1 MMQKIMTSPPS
12 EALAELPLAP
22 DTRSRILAAAQRL
35 FRQRGYHATGLADI
49 LQLAG
54 APKGSMYH
62 HFPGGKEAIGV
73 CVIENIAAGLL
84 GLLAASRARSI
95 EAVVLQVGA
104 KMATVMEKT
113 QYELCTLFAAF
124 AAERKTSPLLGEAV
138 ARAYDELTSAIELRL
153 RSEGHALRTAKDT
166 ALTVTAL
173 LEGGSMLSQAQ
184 QSTAAFRLSVKQAAL
199 LCRVYGVGQSRRTE
213 KPAGHR

>member
-1 MMQKIMTSPPS
+1 MTKPLLPRPTQTQQPP
-12 EALAELPLAP
+12 PP

-73 CVIENIAAGLL
+73 CVIENITAGLL
-84 GLLAASRARSI
+84 GLLAASRARST
-95 EAVVLQVGA
+95 EAMVLQVGA
-104 KMATVMEKT
+104 QMATVMEKT

-124 AAERKTSPLLGEAV
+124 AAERKTSPLLGDAV
-138 ARAYDELTSAIELRL
+138 ARAYDALTATIEQRL
-153 RSEGHALRTAKDT
+153 KSEGHAPRAAKDT

-184 QSTAAFRLSVKQAAL
+184 QSTTAFRLSVKQAAL
-199 LCRVYGVGQSRRTE
+199 LCR
-213 KPAGHR
+213 AAN

>member
-1 MMQKIMTSPPS
+1 MMQIIMTPFAS
-12 EALAELPLAP
+12 ATLAQPQPEP
-22 DTRSRILAAAQRL
+22 DTRSRILMAAQRL

-73 CVIENIAAGLL
+73 CVIESITAGLL
-84 GLLAASRARSI
+84 GLLAASRARST

-104 KMATVMEKT
+104 QMATVMEKT

-124 AAERKTSPLLGEAV
+124 AAERKTSPLLGDAV
-138 ARAYDELTSAIELRL
+138 ARAYDQLASAIELRL
-153 RSEGHALRTAKDT
+153 RSEGHAPRTAKNT

-184 QSTAAFRLSVKQAAL
+184 QSTTAFRLSVKQAAL
-199 LCRVYGVGQSRRTE
+199 LCR
-213 KPAGHR
+213 AAD

>member
-1 MMQKIMTSPPS
+1 MTKPLLPRPTQTQQPPS
-12 EALAELPLAP
+12 P

-73 CVIENIAAGLL
+73 CVIENITAGLL
-84 GLLAASRARSI
+84 GLLAASRARST
-95 EAVVLQVGA
+95 EAMVLQVGA
-104 KMATVMEKT
+104 QMATVMEKT

-124 AAERKTSPLLGEAV
+124 AAERKTSPLLGDAV
-138 ARAYDELTSAIELRL
+138 ARAYDALTATIEQRL
-153 RSEGHALRTAKDT
+153 KSEGHAPRAAKDS

-184 QSTAAFRLSVKQAAL
+184 QSTTAFRLSVKQAAL
-199 LCRVYGVGQSRRTE
+199 LCR
-213 KPAGHR
+213 AAN

>member
-1 MMQKIMTSPPS
+1 MTTSPSARP
-12 EALAELPLAP
+12 AQPQQAP
-22 DTRSRILAAAQRL
+22 VSDTRSRILTAAQRL

-73 CVIENIAAGLL
+73 CVIENITAGLL
-84 GLLAASRARSI
+84 GLLATSRARST
-95 EAVVLQVGA
+95 EAMLLQVGA
-104 KMATVMEKT
+104 QMATVMEKT
-113 QYELCTLFAAF
+113 DYELCTLFAAF

-138 ARAYDELTSAIELRL
+138 ASAYETLTSAIEQRL
-153 RSEGHALRTAKDT
+153 RNEGHAPRAAKDT

-184 QSTAAFRLSVKQAAL
+184 QSTAAFRLSVKQAAV
-199 LCRVYGVGQSRRTE
+199 LCR
-213 KPAGHR
+213 AAI

>member
-1 MMQKIMTSPPS
+1 MHQPQP
-12 EALAELPLAP
+12 AAP
-22 DTRSRILAAAQRL
+22 DTRSRILTAAQRL

-73 CVIENIAAGLL
+73 CVIENITAGLL
-84 GLLAASRARSI
+84 GLLAASRARST
-95 EAVVLQVGA
+95 ETMVLQVGA
-104 KMATVMEKT
+104 QMATVMEKT

-124 AAERKTSPLLGEAV
+124 AAERKTSPLLGDAV
-138 ARAYDELTSAIELRL
+138 ARAYDVLTSAIEQRL
-153 RSEGHALRTAKDT
+153 RNEGHAPRAAKDT

-184 QSTAAFRLSVKQAAL
+184 QSTAAFRLSVKQAAR
-199 LCRVYGVGQSRRTE
+199 LCR
-213 KPAGHR
+213 AAI

>member
-1 MMQKIMTSPPS
+1 MTTPVSV
-12 EALAELPLAP
+12 PLHQPQPAAP
-22 DTRSRILAAAQRL
+22 DTRSRILTAAQRL

-73 CVIENIAAGLL
+73 CVIENITAGLL
-84 GLLAASRARSI
+84 GLLAASRARST
-95 EAVVLQVGA
+95 ETMVLQVGA
-104 KMATVMEKT
+104 QMATVMEKT

-124 AAERKTSPLLGEAV
+124 AAERKTSPLLGDAV
-138 ARAYDELTSAIELRL
+138 ARAYDVLTSAIEQRL
-153 RSEGHALRTAKDT
+153 RNEGHAPRAAKDT

-184 QSTAAFRLSVKQAAL
+184 QNTNAFRLGVRQAAL
-199 LCRVYGVGQSRRTE
+199 LCRATV
-213 KPAGHR
+213 